1 MNGLTEF
8 EELVK
13 NMRYYQVQYFRY
25 RENRLLEMSKQLEMR
40 VDHYLKDKEDSYKQP
55 ELFGGAK

>member
-8 EELVK
+8 EQLVK
-13 NMRYYQVQYFRY
+13 DMRYYQSQYFRY

-40 VDHYLKDKEDSYKQP
+40 VDHYLKEKEDNYRQP
-55 ELFGGAK
+55 NLFGGSK